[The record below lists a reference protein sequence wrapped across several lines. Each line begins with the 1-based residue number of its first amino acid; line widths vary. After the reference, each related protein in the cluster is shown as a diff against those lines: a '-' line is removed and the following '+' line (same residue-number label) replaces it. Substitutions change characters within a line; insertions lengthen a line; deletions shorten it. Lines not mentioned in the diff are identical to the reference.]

1 MRTEHSA
8 WQSGCRNSV
17 CENEVITLI
26 RLGRNEEQKFIL
38 FKEDTNMPYGK
49 VKVYSDGGHYI
60 GIPYEPNPYAK
71 KRRKAPEEVIAVK
84 GQAEGS
90 ATALAENA
98 DGNNTIHAERAKT
111 DAIPEERRMT
121 RKELFEELY
130 LKSADMEANERQEFI
145 RKEMTPYFG
154 SKEQCAEFVAQ
165 NLERK
170 HRNMVCRK
178 VRLWRKINQQQFN
191 FFVTF
196 TFDDKLHDEES
207 FRKTLSRCLQHF
219 SSRKGWR
226 YIGVWERA
234 PDTRRLHF
242 HGIFCIPE
250 GTLLGRNEEVRDF
263 DTRARKMRTT
273 YQNDFFGK
281 KFGRNDFKPIDH
293 SSEVPQAIR
302 YLTKYLEKTGEK
314 LVYSRGLYRYFV
326 TDVMDED
333 IICPYGENEKKFI
346 LSDKFSCWEDGE
358 YLGTVS
364 PEVIARLPKVT

>member
-1 MRTEHSA
+1 
-8 WQSGCRNSV
+8 
-17 CENEVITLI
+17 
-26 RLGRNEEQKFIL
+26 
-38 FKEDTNMPYGK
+38 MPYGK

-60 GIPYEPNPYAK
+60 GIPYEPNPHAG
-71 KRRKAPEEVIAVK
+71 KRRKVPEEVITVK

-98 DGNNTIHAERAKT
+98 DGNNTVHAERGKT

-154 SKEQCAEFVAQ
+154 SEGQCAEFVAQ

-170 HRNMVCRK
+170 HRNMICRK

-234 PDTRRLHF
+234 PETKRLHF

-250 GTLLGRNEEVRDF
+250 GALPGRNEEVRDF

-273 YQNDFFGK
+273 YHNDFFGK
-281 KFGRNDFKPIDH
+281 RFGRNDFKPIDH
-293 SSEVPQAIR
+293 AAEVPQAIR

-333 IICPYGENEKKFI
+333 IICLYGENEKKFI
-346 LSDKFSCWEDGE
+346 LSDDFGCWEDGE
-358 YLGTVS
+358 YIGTVS
-364 PEVIARLPKVT
+364 PEVIAKLPKVT